1 MLTTNNMDYSGFSD
15 ADKNWIDTNAVAVH
29 IVEPVWEKDTHPTSS
44 GATSTTG
51 HPPSPARPATVPP
64 PSPTRSAASS
74 TGGRVWTSRRRPVEG
89 PGPSPEHKRGR

>member
-1 MLTTNNMDYSGFSD
+1 MLTTNNWDYSDFSD

-29 IVEPVWEKDTHPTSS
+29 IAEPVWEKGTHPTS
-44 GATSTTG
+44 
-51 HPPSPARPATVPP
+51 TVPP

>member
-1 MLTTNNMDYSGFSD
+1 MLTTNNWDYSDFSD

-29 IVEPVWEKDTHPTSS
+29 IAEPVWEKGTHPTGS
-44 GATSTTG
+44 GATS
-51 HPPSPARPATVPP
+51 TVPP

-89 PGPSPEHKRGR
+89 PGPSPDHKRGR